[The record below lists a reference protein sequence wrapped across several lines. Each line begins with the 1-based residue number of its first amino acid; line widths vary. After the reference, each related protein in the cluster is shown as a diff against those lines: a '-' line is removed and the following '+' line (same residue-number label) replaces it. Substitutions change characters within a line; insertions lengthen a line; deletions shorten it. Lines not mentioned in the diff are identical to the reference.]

1 MQHRERPETQRRWLA
16 EEAARLMAEQGIAEP
31 ERARRKVAERAG
43 IADKRRWP
51 SNEEV
56 QEALLAY
63 RRLFWRPEQT
73 AAVDRQ
79 RQQALAAMRHFH
91 RFRPRLIGSLAT
103 DYPDPSLPV
112 RLLLAAEAVDEVV
125 LELLNQGIRWRERQ
139 ETRRFADGSRGF
151 LPVLSFLAGDTPVE
165 LLVLPRTARS
175 NPPLDPMDDRPERG
189 LDEVGVTALLT
200 SVHAGQ
206 A

>member
-1 MQHRERPETQRRWLA
+1 MHHRERAETQRRWLA

-51 SNEEV
+51 NNEEI

-63 RRLFWRPEQT
+63 RRLFWRPEQA

-79 RQQALAAMRHFH
+79 RRQALAAMRHFH
-91 RFRPRLIGSLAT
+91 RFRPRLIGSLTT
-103 DYPDPSLPV
+103 DYPDPSQSV

-139 ETRRFADGSRGF
+139 EARRFADGSRGF
-151 LPVLSFLAGDTPVE
+151 LPVLSFMAGDTPVE
-165 LLVLPRTARS
+165 LLVLPRTAPS
-175 NPPLDPMDDRPERG
+175 NPPLDPMDERPERG
-189 LDEVGVTALLT
+189 LDEAGVTALLN
-200 SVHAGQ
+200 Q
-206 A
+206 N

>member
-79 RQQALAAMRHFH
+79 RKQALAAMRHFH

-151 LPVLSFLAGDTPVE
+151 LPVLSFLAGDTPIE

>member
-1 MQHRERPETQRRWLA
+1 MQHRERAETQRRWLA

-43 IADKRRWP
+43 ITDKRRWP
-51 SNEEV
+51 SNDEI
-56 QEALLAY
+56 QDALLAY
-63 RRLFWRPEQT
+63 RRLFWRPEQ
-73 AAVDRQ
+73 AAAMERQ

-103 DYPDPSLPV
+103 DYPDPSQPV
-112 RLLLAAEAVDEVV
+112 RLLLAAETVDEVV

-139 ETRRFADGSRGF
+139 EPRRFADGSRGF
-151 LPVLSFLAGDTPVE
+151 LPVLSFLAGDSPIE

-175 NPPLDPMDDRPERG
+175 NPPLDPMDERPERG
-189 LDEVGVTALLT
+189 LDEAGVAALLDT
-200 SVHAGQ
+200 P
-206 A
+206 

>member
-79 RQQALAAMRHFH
+79 RKQALAAMRHFH

-139 ETRRFADGSRGF
+139 EARRFADGSRGF

-189 LDEVGVTALLT
+189 LDEAGVTALLT

>member
-151 LPVLSFLAGDTPVE
+151 LPLLSFLAGDTPIE